1 MKDYIRWRFLGTV
14 EEAKTLFVSPE
25 FKADIERLLCVV
37 KFTEGTNPML
47 GIVFDAPHH
56 VAVFNLRLLHNGDIA
71 FGSNSFR
78 AEDYEKPL
86 RTAIA
91 QWEKRQEAT

>member
-1 MKDYIRWRFLGTV
+1 
-14 EEAKTLFVSPE
+14 VSGEP
-25 FKADIERLLCVV
+25 FCVV
-37 KFTEGTNPML
+37 KFTEGTTPML